1 MRVVGTGGSL
11 AGNEGRTVRCDV
23 AVDDVVAGLGTAD
36 VALAGFAAEVVVVV
50 DVATALGAGV
60 AYAARMQD
68 EEKLRCD
75 VRNANG
81 DSLEAETVNRVA
93 TPLRAGA
100 TAILLVSGW
109 GFDIISD
116 TERR

>member
-11 AGNEGRTVRCDV
+11 AGNDGRTVRCGV
-23 AVDDVVAGLGTAD
+23 AVDDVVAGRGAVD

-50 DVATALGAGV
+50 DVATVLGAGV

-75 VRNANG
+75 VRYA
-81 DSLEAETVNRVA
+81 DVDALEAEAENRVT

-100 TAILLVSGW
+100 IAILLVSGW
-109 GFDIISD
+109 GV
-116 TERR
+116 